1 MDEQTR
7 KLLEECSSGCR
18 MATDSFGQVREYVRD
33 TNLLRLIDDYTE
45 KHRQLEEEAASLLKE
60 AGNEE
65 KEPGVMASMLSWF
78 TTGIKL
84 TMDSSNSQVAKLLMD
99 GCNMGI
105 KTLGEKA
112 NQYRD
117 ADRKASALTQKIIR
131 TEEELMKKLQE
142 YL

>member
-1 MDEQTR
+1 
-7 KLLEECSSGCR
+7 
-18 MATDSFGQVREYVRD
+18 MAT
-33 TNLLRLIDDYTE
+33 T
-45 KHRQLEEEAASLLKE
+45 
-60 AGNEE
+60 
-65 KEPGVMASMLSWF
+65 LSWF
-78 TTGIKL
+78 TTGVKL
-84 TMDSSNSQVAKLLMD
+84 TMDSSNSQIAKLLMD

>member
-1 MDEQTR
+1 
-7 KLLEECSSGCR
+7 
-18 MATDSFGQVREYVRD
+18 MATTFSLVH
-33 TNLLRLIDDYTE
+33 
-45 KHRQLEEEAASLLKE
+45 HR
-60 AGNEE
+60 
-65 KEPGVMASMLSWF
+65 
-78 TTGIKL
+78 IKL

-112 NQYRD
+112 NRYGN